1 MSTKSFRT
9 IDFLEHILLA
19 IERIEKYTLDKDES
33 AFLLDEQLQDA
44 VIRNIE
50 VLGEAANNIKKSD
63 PIFTDRHP
71 EVPWLVMVA
80 MRNRVSHGYFS
91 IDLEIIWNTIRSDLP
106 SVKDKIQVLLT
117 NLRA

>member
-1 MSTKSFRT
+1 MSIKSFRT

-63 PIFTDRHP
+63 PIFTDNHP

-80 MRNRVSHGYFS
+80 MRNRVSHAYFS

-106 SVKDKIQVLLT
+106 SVKNRIQVLLT